1 MDNDLTRLIYENE
14 KLIYSFM
21 KEYNKYIDKE
31 DLYQVGVIG
40 LINAYKNFKEEKGV
54 KFSTYA
60 YKYIQGEI
68 KKFIR
73 ENRIFK
79 INKDTNA
86 LCNSVKKAK
95 NMLQQKLMKEPT
107 IQELANFLEISE
119 NQIEFA
125 LGIEQTVQSLDTPVT
140 NDGKEVTLYEVIP
153 NRERT
158 DTIEHIHLVEELSKL
173 NYYDKRILQE
183 RYFNDRTQSEVASIL
198 GMSQVKISREEK
210 KILQKLKSSLTA

>member
-1 MDNDLTRLIYENE
+1 MDNDLTKLIYENE

-73 ENRIFK
+73 ENRTFK
-79 INKDTNA
+79 INKDTNS

-95 NMLQQKLMKEPT
+95 NLLQQKLMKEPT
-107 IQELANFLEISE
+107 IQELATFLEISE

-125 LGIEQTVQSLDTPVT
+125 LGIEQSVQSLDTPIA
-140 NDGKEVTLYEVIP
+140 NDNKEITLYEVVP
-153 NRERT
+153 NKEKI
-158 DTIEHIHLVEELSKL
+158 DTLEHIHLVEELSKL
-173 NYYDKRILQE
+173 NSHDKRILQE

-198 GMSQVKISREEK
+198 GTSQVKISREEK
-210 KILQKLKSSLTA
+210 KILQKLKSSLIA